1 MKGKIIKK
9 ISLLLVVAMFAG
21 VIFGCGS
28 DGKDTDGGEN
38 QTQEDVVI
46 DFYNEINAEWIQENE
61 NLNGELS
68 IDICTESSKKM
79 QENVCEYLEDLL
91 VQDSL
96 ESGSV
101 EHKLATIYAQLKDD
115 NSKSEVNLAEV
126 NKLID
131 KVEEVTSY
139 EELFALYKD
148 PDMSLFNKLID
159 VVINANGGTGDYLVN
174 VGVTDLYDVGIAL
187 NENQQ
192 MVLVESVARELVL
205 MGYSQEEAA
214 KISKNAMEINAM
226 ISGYY
231 MTATGEYGFKNRQS
245 IAAITT
251 NIPLYD
257 ILESQGYFG
266 TRDVIFVEQDYLAAL
281 NSLYVEGN
289 LDKIKDFYIVSIVH
303 KMIDCLPDNIKTE
316 YKKSFYS
323 LAGGVY
329 KESETE
335 DAVSVIGI
343 MNSALGKYYAE
354 NVVADNDRERL
365 LEIAEDVIGVF
376 KVRVD
381 SIEWLDDTAKEKVK
395 NKLDKIEIY
404 VGESGIYNDF
414 SDADIKESS
423 EGGNLVSNYLS
434 LMKSEKNFE
443 KTLML
448 NGMDRSKQYV
458 DILDANLY
466 YYTGTNSI
474 VVCATMINEYNIND
488 EMVYEEVL
496 GRIGTMIAHEVG
508 HAFDVNGCRFDEEGK
523 TSTWWTDRTNTAFM
537 QKVNS
542 VKHFFDGMTVHGVE
556 INGQNVMIESLADL
570 TAVACCIDVLAEK
583 EDASYEK
590 YFTSYAE
597 SYRCVMAEEYAKMLV
612 TFDNHLPNNLRVNG
626 ILYQFDAFYD
636 TYNVDENSDYY
647 VSPEE
652 RLKVW

>member
-1 MKGKIIKK
+1 
-9 ISLLLVVAMFAG
+9 
-21 VIFGCGS
+21 
-28 DGKDTDGGEN
+28 
-38 QTQEDVVI
+38 
-46 DFYNEINAEWIQENE
+46 
-61 NLNGELS
+61 
-68 IDICTESSKKM
+68 M

-174 VGVTDLYDVGIAL
+174 VGVTDLYNVGIAL

-303 KMIDCLPDNIKTE
+303 KMIDCLPN
-316 YKKSFYS
+316 
-323 LAGGVY
+323 
-329 KESETE
+329 
-335 DAVSVIGI
+335 
-343 MNSALGKYYAE
+343 NP
-354 NVVADNDRERL
+354 
-365 LEIAEDVIGVF
+365 
-376 KVRVD
+376 
-381 SIEWLDDTAKEKVK
+381 
-395 NKLDKIEIY
+395 
-404 VGESGIYNDF
+404 
-414 SDADIKESS
+414 
-423 EGGNLVSNYLS
+423 
-434 LMKSEKNFE
+434 
-443 KTLML
+443 
-448 NGMDRSKQYV
+448 
-458 DILDANLY
+458 
-466 YYTGTNSI
+466 
-474 VVCATMINEYNIND
+474 
-488 EMVYEEVL
+488 VL
-496 GRIGTMIAHEVG
+496 
-508 HAFDVNGCRFDEEGK
+508 
-523 TSTWWTDRTNTAFM
+523 
-537 QKVNS
+537 QK
-542 VKHFFDGMTVHGVE
+542 
-556 INGQNVMIESLADL
+556 
-570 TAVACCIDVLAEK
+570 
-583 EDASYEK
+583 
-590 YFTSYAE
+590 
-597 SYRCVMAEEYAKMLV
+597 
-612 TFDNHLPNNLRVNG
+612 
-626 ILYQFDAFYD
+626 
-636 TYNVDENSDYY
+636 
-647 VSPEE
+647 
-652 RLKVW
+652 